1 MVWGCFELGFYCSI
15 AYRVGEIIPIDSLS
29 TGLGLWC
36 EHLHDRQFGEAG
48 GVAWVCMTVY
58 VCLCTCVFDC
68 SEVTLC
74 G

>member
-36 EHLHDRQFGEAG
+36 EHLHDRQFGEVG
-48 GVAWVCMTVY
+48 GCCVGLHDCV
-58 VCLCTCVFDC
+58 CVFMH
-68 SEVTLC
+68 LC
-74 G
+74 V